1 MRSRFLGLLQPS
13 GLLQG
18 ICSASSQGLN
28 CSFVQEM
35 VNNIKAL
42 RSETELL
49 LAGRMALVSCVGRAR
64 WHAGPTFR
72 P

>member
-1 MRSRFLGLLQPS
+1 MVPV

-49 LAGRMALVSCVGRAR
+49 LAGKMALVSCGGRR
-64 WHAGPTFR
+64 V
-72 P
+72 

>member
-1 MRSRFLGLLQPS
+1 MRSRFSGLLQPS
-13 GLLQG
+13 DLLQG

-49 LAGRMALVSCVGRAR
+49 LAGRMALVSCVRRAR
-64 WHAGPTFR
+64 WRSGQTFQ

>member
-1 MRSRFLGLLQPS
+1 MRSRFSGLLQPS
-13 GLLQG
+13 DLLQG

-28 CSFVQEM
+28 CGFVQEM
-35 VNNIKAL
+35 VNDMKAL

-49 LAGRMALVSCVGRAR
+49 LAGRMALVSCVGCAR
-64 WHAGPTFR
+64 GRSGQTSR